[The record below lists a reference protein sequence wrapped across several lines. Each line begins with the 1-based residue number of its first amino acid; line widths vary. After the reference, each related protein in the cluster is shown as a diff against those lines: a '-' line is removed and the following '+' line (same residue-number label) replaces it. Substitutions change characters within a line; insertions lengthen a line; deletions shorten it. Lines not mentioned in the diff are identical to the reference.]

1 MRTIRVTGKGQIR
14 VKPDMTRITLSLE
27 GLHPE
32 YGETLRKSAE
42 DTEKIK
48 DLLTEL
54 GFARTHLKP

>member
-32 YGETLRKSAE
+32 YGETIRQSAE

-48 DLLTEL
+48 DRGASAGAEPDGT
-54 GFARTHLKP
+54 